1 MYKSHLKSKSF
12 YFLIMD
18 KLKFKNGKRVMSS
31 KTGIYY
37 SNGQLAFS
45 NESGDIFFVNGKQ
58 AFSYIKNQAY
68 RENGKILHY
77 GPLYMLRDF
86 DVAALNAYSAH
97 DVEINFKVG
106 GFMVKCSLGDGLV
119 ACFQLDNEH
128 LSLSL
133 LRGPNGEV
141 IFEQHDLQ
149 NEFNF
154 ES

>member
-1 MYKSHLKSKSF
+1 
-12 YFLIMD
+12 MD
-18 KLKFKNGKRVMSS
+18 KLKFKNGKRVMSP
-31 KTGIYY
+31 KTGVYY

-45 NESGDIFFVNGKQ
+45 SESGDIFFVNGKQ

-86 DVAALNAYSAH
+86 DVAALDTYSAH
-97 DVEINFKVG
+97 DVEINFKLG
-106 GFMVKCSLGDGLV
+106 GFTVKCSLGDGLV
-119 ACFQLDNEH
+119 ACFQLDYEH

-133 LRGPNGEV
+133 LRGPNGEI
-141 IFEQHDLQ
+141 IFEQDNLQ
-149 NEFNF
+149 NKFNF